1 MELLYNFCIIIFLRK
16 GYLNTGNTVKEMDRV
31 YNFSAGPSM
40 LPLEVLERAQ
50 AEMLCYGESG
60 MSVMEMSHRTPEFE
74 QILHD
79 AEDALRK
86 LMNIPANYKVLFLQG
101 GASTQFAAV
110 PLNLLSEHKCA
121 DYIVSGQFSKKAAM
135 EAKKY
140 GDVAIAASSAGAS
153 PTFST
158 VPETVR
164 SDFRP
169 DADYVHICFN
179 NTIYGTKFH
188 YIPDTGSVPLVSDM
202 SSCICSEPVD
212 VSKFGVI
219 YAGAQKNI
227 APAGLTIVIVRNDLI
242 GNARE
247 DTPAMLNYKEMADND
262 SMYNTPPCWC
272 IYMAKLVFEW
282 ILSIGGL
289 EEMKR
294 RNEKKA
300 SLLYDYLD
308 GPGQAYYTAPVDK
321 KCRSMM
327 NVVFVTG
334 DGELDKKFA
343 KDAAAAGLVNLKGH
357 RSVGGMRASIY
368 NAMPYEGVEKLVEF
382 MKQFAIDN
390 PKIQK

>member
-1 MELLYNFCIIIFLRK
+1 
-16 GYLNTGNTVKEMDRV
+16 MDRV

-50 AEMLCYGESG
+50 ADLLCYGDSG
-60 MSVMEMSHRTPEFE
+60 MSVMEMSHRSPEFE
-74 QILHD
+74 EILHG
-79 AEDALRK
+79 AEESLRK
-86 LMNIPANYKVLFLQG
+86 LMNIPANYKILFLQG
-101 GASTQFAAV
+101 GASTQFASV
-110 PLNLLSEHKCA
+110 PLNLLSDHKCA

-140 GDVAIAASSAGAS
+140 ADVAIAASSAGAI

-158 VPETVR
+158 IPETKR
-164 SDFRP
+164 ADFRP

-188 YIPDTGSVPLVSDM
+188 YIPDTGNIPLVADM
-202 SSCICSEPVD
+202 SSCIISEPID
-212 VSKFGVI
+212 VSKFALI
-219 YAGAQKNI
+219 YAGAQKNV

-242 GNARE
+242 GNARP
-247 DTPAMLNYKEMADND
+247 DTPAMLNYQLMAEND

-272 IYMAKLVFEW
+272 IYMAKLVFDW

-308 GPGQAYYTAPVDK
+308 GQSYYTAPVDK

-334 DGELDKKFA
+334 DAELDKKFA
-343 KDAAAAGLVNLKGH
+343 KEASAAGLKNLKGH

-368 NAMPYEGVEKLVEF
+368 NAMPYEGVEKLIAF
-382 MKQFAIDN
+382 MKKFAENN
-390 PKIQK
+390 PKISE

>member
-1 MELLYNFCIIIFLRK
+1 MN
-16 GYLNTGNTVKEMDRV
+16 RV

-40 LPLEVLERAQ
+40 LPLEVLKKAQ
-50 AEMLCYGESG
+50 EELLCYGDCG

-74 QILHD
+74 AILAD
-79 AEDALRK
+79 AEAALRQ
-86 LMNIPANYKVLFLQG
+86 LMNIPHNYKVLFLQG

-121 DYIVSGQFSKKAAM
+121 DYIVSGQFSKKAQL

-140 GDVAIAASSAGAS
+140 GDIAIAATSAGAT

-158 VPETVR
+158 IPETSR

-188 YIPDTGSVPLVSDM
+188 YIPDTGNIPLVADM
-202 SSCICSEPVD
+202 SSCIISEPID
-212 VSKFGVI
+212 VSKFGLI
-219 YAGAQKNI
+219 YAGAQKNV
-227 APAGLTIVIVRNDLI
+227 APAGLTIVIVREDLV
-242 GNARE
+242 GNARS
-247 DTPAMLNYKEMADND
+247 DTPAMLDYKEMVEAG
-262 SMYNTPPCWC
+262 SMYNTPPCFS

-308 GPGQAYYTAPVDK
+308 SQKYYTAPVDK

-334 DGELDKKFA
+334 DAELDKKFA
-343 KDAAAAGLVNLKGH
+343 KEASAAGLKNLKGH

-368 NAMPYEGVEKLVEF
+368 NAMPYEGVEALVRF
-382 MKQFAIDN
+382 MQKFAAEN
-390 PKIQK
+390 PKMEA